1 MFAFFVVLLHFIWH
15 LSFFVFFSQTTATFA
30 IAVQRMQSCECI
42 FGNKLNKNPDWM
54 KSNFPN
60 QFLIYLNLFLFS
72 FSRCSL
78 SNSASFSDLQY
89 FRHAATIAA
98 VAAAALPPSPSSSTN
113 PNNVPIGSLSAIGSG
128 APSAVDFHPAYRIP
142 GYMEHLYSLQHSGA
156 SAASSLHGKI
166 VIYFEYCCCC
176 WKIICTSTWHTHV
189 L

>member
-1 MFAFFVVLLHFIWH
+1 MSCWMLNVHP
-15 LSFFVFFSQTTATFA
+15 SRFVFFLLVFFSVAALARAF
-30 IAVQRMQSCECI
+30 QSKFWHKTWERI
-42 FGNKLNKNPDWM
+42 FQLISDSFFYSP
-54 KSNFPN
+54 FL
-60 QFLIYLNLFLFS
+60 FLIY
-72 FSRCSL
+72 SL

-166 VIYFEYCCCC
+166 VVIYF
-176 WKIICTSTWHTHV
+176 
-189 L
+189 